1 MPIAWHQS
9 RFWDWCIPEDEKQ
22 EIEKT
27 FLTAWFAFCPK
38 DYQKNS
44 LGIYNKDVEIFSKR
58 GYN

>member
-27 FLTAWFAFCPK
+27 FLTA
-38 DYQKNS
+38 
-44 LGIYNKDVEIFSKR
+44 
-58 GYN
+58 